1 MRHAGLFP
9 RAPCS
14 PRRSMM
20 KFPANSLIRRRHRF
34 PPIVPSHVIA
44 SFLSRN
50 CVHSSGNFPAFFPV
64 IGAENSSL
72 LTPSSATF
80 LALTYYAFCVNIYAE
95 CVNRLSSVRFFQQ
108 SGKKSLRRQCFLPK
122 RPGIFP
128 NSQRISTLHLRAF
141 RESSKL

>member
-1 MRHAGLFP
+1 MAEWFKAAVLKTVRPERVSEVRIPPPPPLF
-9 RAPCS
+9 
-14 PRRSMM
+14 
-20 KFPANSLIRRRHRF
+20 
-34 PPIVPSHVIA
+34 IA
-44 SFLSRN
+44 S
-50 CVHSSGNFPAFFPV
+50 
-64 IGAENSSL
+64 
-72 LTPSSATF
+72 
-80 LALTYYAFCVNIYAE
+80 TYYAFCVIYAE